1 MAKRATS
8 RTTASKRTARARAA
22 GPTKRSASK
31 RTASKRAPS
40 TPKRSTK
47 KPRVSTHPA
56 KIRTAVSEALIERLR
71 PICMAL
77 PGTTEVIAWGEP
89 TWRVRGKIFAQ
100 LDDHHHGAAHVSVWL
115 PAPEGAQAALIDAEP
130 ERIFRPPYVG
140 HKGWIAVILDGD
152 CDWSM
157 VEALVAQAHE
167 LIAAGRPSR

>member
-1 MAKRATS
+1 MAKRS
-8 RTTASKRTARARAA
+8 KPRTKTT
-22 GPTKRSASK
+22 TRSASK
-31 RTASKRAPS
+31 RTAS
-40 TPKRSTK
+40 TRSAK
-47 KPRVSTHPA
+47 QPRVSTHPA

-77 PGTTEVIAWGEP
+77 PDTTEVIAWGEP

-157 VEALVAQAHE
+157 VEALVAQAHD

>member
-1 MAKRATS
+1 MAKPAKPQS
-8 RTTASKRTARARAA
+8 KSSKRTTSTRTRTASATKRRASA
-22 GPTKRSASK
+22 TSRSASK
-31 RTASKRAPS
+31 RTPR
-40 TPKRSTK
+40 TK
-47 KPRVSTHPA
+47 QPRVSTHPA

-77 PGTTEVIAWGEP
+77 PDTTEVIAWGEP

-157 VEALVAQAHE
+157 VEALVAQAYD
-167 LIAAGRPSR
+167 LIAAR